1 MEHVLEVDI
10 RDFFGS
16 LSHEWLMRFLGLR
29 IGDRRVLTLI
39 QAWLKAGIFEEGRW
53 QKVERGTPQGGSAS
67 PLLAN
72 IYLHNVVDLWFERKI
87 KPQFRGKAAL
97 VRYADD
103 LCLFFEHSTEVATM
117 KSLLQARLGQFG
129 LTLAE
134 EKTHKTNLGSRMNN
148 ETHERRKLTFL
159 GFTIYRTRSVGKTV
173 IKTVFQTEGK
183 RFSRAKAGMKERI
196 QRMKHQ
202 PVETQARAINQI
214 LRGHFNYYGLAGN
227 ATKLQSF
234 WNFTWQEWKHSL
246 SKRSQKGRLTGVD
259 FKAILDQHPLARPR
273 IRISYSQLA
282 SYVRL

>member
-1 MEHVLEVDI
+1 MAES
-10 RDFFGS
+10 R
-16 LSHEWLMRFLGLR
+16 
-29 IGDRRVLTLI
+29 
-39 QAWLKAGIFEEGRW
+39 GIFEEGRW
-53 QKVERGTPQGGSAS
+53 QEVERGTPQGGSIS

-72 IYLHNVVDLWFERKI
+72 IYLHYVVDLWFERKI

-103 LCLFFEHSTEVATM
+103 LCLFFAQSTDVDTM
-117 KSLLQARLGQFG
+117 KSLLEARLGQFG
-129 LTLAE
+129 LKLAE
-134 EKTHKTNLGSRMNN
+134 EKTHKTNLGARTNS

-159 GFTIYRTRSVGKTV
+159 GFMIYRAGSVGKTV

-196 QRMKHQ
+196 QRMQHQ
-202 PVETQARAINQI
+202 PVEIQARAVNQI

-227 ATKLQSF
+227 AQKLQAF
-234 WNFTWQEWKHSL
+234 WNFTCREWQHSL
-246 SKRSQKGRLTGVD
+246 SKRSQTGRLTWEA
-259 FKAILDQHPLARPR
+259 FKALLDKHPLVRPR

>member
-1 MEHVLEVDI
+1 
-10 RDFFGS
+10 
-16 LSHEWLMRFLGLR
+16 MRFLELR
-29 IGDRRVLTLI
+29 IGDGRVLKLI

-53 QKVERGTPQGGSAS
+53 QEVERGTPQGGSIS

-72 IYLHNVVDLWFERKI
+72 IYLHYVVDLWFERKI

-103 LCLFFEHSTEVATM
+103 FCVFFEHATEVATM
-117 KSLLQARLGQFG
+117 RTLLQARLGQFG

-134 EKTHKTNLGSRMNN
+134 EKTHQTNLGSRSTN

-183 RFSRAKAGMKERI
+183 RFSRAKAAMKDRLR
-196 QRMKHQ
+196 RMRHQ
-202 PVETQARAINQI
+202 PVEEQARAVNQI

-227 ATKLQSF
+227 GQKLQDF
-234 WNFTWQEWKHSL
+234 WDFTRNEWKHSL
-246 SKRSQKGRLTGVD
+246 SKRSQTGRLTWEAL
-259 FKAILDQHPLARPR
+259 KALVEKHPLVQPR

-282 SYVRL
+282 SYARL